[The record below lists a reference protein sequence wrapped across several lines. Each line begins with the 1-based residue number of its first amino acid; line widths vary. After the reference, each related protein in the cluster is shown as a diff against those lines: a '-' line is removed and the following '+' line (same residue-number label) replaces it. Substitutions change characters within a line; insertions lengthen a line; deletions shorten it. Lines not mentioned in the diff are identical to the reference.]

1 MKTLISLTI
10 SVTGLKGFDSK
21 DTGITGANP
30 DLVFNLDEFKFD
42 INHTTESTPEE
53 YIEGIKGL
61 CDLFKPIIRDLAC
74 PSSQVGKPSLFDD
87 DMPDDVPDGHDCTH
101 DKYHVDCGFCRAR
114 AKLGLCMKCH
124 YGKAI
129 GDGAL
134 CENCFKGGNG

>member
-21 DTGITGANP
+21 DTGITSANP

-61 CDLFKPIIRDLAC
+61 CNLFKPIIRDLAC
-74 PSSQVGKPSLFDD
+74 PSAQVGKPSLLDD

-101 DKYHVDCGFCRAR
+101 EKYHVDCGFCRAR
-114 AKLGLCMKCH
+114 HAKG
-124 YGKAI
+124 I
-129 GDGAL
+129 
-134 CENCFKGGNG
+134 CFKCRMRPITMSDGFCSVCYPGGK